1 MKLLFD
7 QNISHRI
14 IPFLPERFAGSTSV
28 KDESLVNFSDI
39 QIWKFAK
46 ENKFIIVTQDA
57 DFNELLTL
65 NGFPPKVIWLRTGNQ
80 RTNELLSILIS
91 YSAELES
98 FEKDNSLGCFQ
109 IARRSI

>member
-14 IPFLPERFAGSTSV
+14 IPLLPKQFACSSSV
-28 KDESLVNFSDI
+28 KGESLVNSSDK
-39 QIWKFAK
+39 QIWKLAK
-46 ENKFIIVTQDA
+46 DNQFIIVTQDS

-65 NGFPPKVIWLRTGNQ
+65 HGFPPKVIWLRTGNQ
-80 RTNELLSILIS
+80 RTNELLSILIK